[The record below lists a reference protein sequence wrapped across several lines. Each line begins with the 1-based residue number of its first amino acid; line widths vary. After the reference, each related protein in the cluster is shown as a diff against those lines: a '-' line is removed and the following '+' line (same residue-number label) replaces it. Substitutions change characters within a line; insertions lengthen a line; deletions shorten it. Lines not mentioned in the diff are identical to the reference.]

1 MRSTAVLFTI
11 LLLTGGEIATAQSVA
26 GAPDDSLFRR
36 ARRMVADGQG
46 TAGRALVDSLLRL
59 SPEGSARFGDAL
71 YWRGALAE
79 TAAEAERDY
88 RRVIVEYPLSPYSD
102 DALLAIAE
110 LEQAR
115 GDRAGALLHLQRFVR
130 EHPVSRSRGKAA
142 LAAARLAFDLRDTR
156 TACAMLSEA
165 RASATDGDIEL
176 KNQLEY
182 FAGRCPREPLP
193 ATATPAP
200 SVGAP
205 SRVRDTTTITPPTVV
220 PVREAP
226 TITTARPARRDS
238 TRVPAT
244 TAPAVRAGN
253 HTIQLAA
260 YNTRAAAQRLVARLA
275 ARQVTARISGVS
287 KPFRVRLGYYASR
300 QDALDAVAE
309 LKAKGITGFVTTEAT
324 GSARMAP

>member
-1 MRSTAVLFTI
+1 MRPLALLLAV
-11 LLLTGGEIATAQSVA
+11 LLLTAGESAAAQAVA
-26 GAPDDSLFRR
+26 RAPDDSLFQR

-46 TAGRALVDSLLRL
+46 VAGRTLVDSLLRVSL
-59 SPEGSARFGDAL
+59 EGSGRFGDAL

-88 RRVIVEYPLSPYSD
+88 RRVIVEYPLSFYAD

-115 GDRAGALLHLQRFVR
+115 GDRAGALRHLQRFVR
-130 EHPVSRSRGKAA
+130 EHPVSRARGKAA

-156 TACAMLSEA
+156 TACAMISEA
-165 RASATDGDIEL
+165 RASATDEDIEL
-176 KNQLEY
+176 KNQLNY
-182 FAGRCPREPLP
+182 FAGRCPIDPLP

-200 SVGAP
+200 SIGMP
-205 SRVRDTTTITPPTVV
+205 SRVRDTTAVTPPTVV

-226 TITTARPARRDS
+226 TVTTARPARRDS
-238 TRVPAT
+238 TKASETRQP
-244 TAPAVRAGN
+244 VRAGDY
-253 HTIQLAA
+253 TIQLAA
-260 YNTRAAAQRLVARLA
+260 YNTRADAQRLVTRLA
-275 ARQVTARISGVS
+275 ARQVNARISGVA
-287 KPFRVRLGYYASR
+287 KPFRVRLGYYATR
-300 QDALDAVAE
+300 QAAVDAVAE